1 MKKVI
6 CILFMGLIL
15 CSCGSE
21 DKSEVS
27 SSNDKANNTNEV
39 SKNNDTSIEETTTDD
54 TTSDNTKEE
63 TTTSDNKV
71 ETTTKEEVVEEE
83 IKYTTTTE
91 KDSTKLTTYKQVKTK
106 GSSGSKKI
114 YYQVTYDFNG
124 KEISREFVKE
134 EIIKDAVNE
143 VVVVGTKTLGKN
155 EYIALKDNEVHKYTL
170 AFSTQEECETHI
182 KGENLG
188 EDFPYGEK
196 IYQILQCDEIKDI
209 NDKHYWGIYFIDS
222 ISRNT
227 GFYY

>member
-1 MKKVI
+1 
-6 CILFMGLIL
+6 MGLIL

-21 DKSEVS
+21 GKSEVS
-27 SSNDKANNTNEV
+27 SSNDRANNTNEV
-39 SKNNDTSIEETTTDD
+39 SKNNDTSVEKTTTDD
-54 TTSDNTKEE
+54 TTSDN
-63 TTTSDNKV
+63 KV
-71 ETTTKEEVVEEE
+71 ETITKEEVVEEE

-114 YYQVTYDFNG
+114 YYQVTYDSDG